1 MFPSMDPWEVALWI
15 VAAWLA
21 VVSLVRLMTYHRD
34 RLVARLHDQLRWER
48 RQQAEM
54 ILAAAPA
61 RPPDVTRPAT
71 IRPLSSR

>member
-15 VAAWLA
+15 VATWLA
-21 VVSLVRLMTYHRD
+21 VVSLVRLMAYHRD

-54 ILAAAPA
+54 IMARKRRAAARREAASHNPA
-61 RPPDVTRPAT
+61 P
-71 IRPLSSR
+71 